1 MQEANISELQRVIV
15 FTCRG
20 EASPIEMNHLE
31 CREVTE
37 TLVKKNA
44 VPFREVGPS
53 FSMRLRRDKIAATD
67 LFKEACRKP
76 KVLNPEKKKANK
88 NKYTDSLG
96 ETKGKVFIQQQ
107 ELSTITI
114 KKYGKKAER
123 DAPKVQKDSKQLP
136 KAKVEALD
144 V

>member
-20 EASPIEMNHLE
+20 ETEPIEMNHLE
-31 CREVTE
+31 CGTVTE

-44 VPFREVGPS
+44 VPFKEIGPS
-53 FSMRLRRDKIAATD
+53 FSMRLRRDKIAGTD

-88 NKYTDSLG
+88 NRFTDELG
-96 ETKGKVFIQQQ
+96 ETKGKVFVQQQ
-107 ELSTITI
+107 ALKTLNLR
-114 KKYGKKAER
+114 KFGKKTKR
-123 DAPKVQKDSKQLP
+123 DESNPKE
-136 KAKVEALD
+136 KVEAAD